1 MIDATG
7 ILARAFLTHPQSI
20 SDEREAEE
28 PEKHHVP
35 FVEASEDAAIAFQ
48 STEQSFDFISS
59 LVQGPVVLPWF
70 DPVGFRRNHRNDPLP
85 EVMPA

>member
-59 LVQGPVVLPWF
+59 LVQGPVVLPWSIRLDF
-70 DPVGFRRNHRNDPLP
+70 GGTTGMTPSPK
-85 EVMPA
+85 